1 MSGRQL
7 GDVEFRQQR
16 CIFSQSQYWCVP
28 ASFRQLLLLAVH
40 KFNDES
46 GKRDP
51 GPGVDPGPGLGL
63 GMGRHLQVAGVRI
76 VVLQFQ
82 KGWDLSSGGGADE
95 YSASGD

>member
-16 CIFSQSQYWCVP
+16 CIFNQSQYWCVP
-28 ASFRQLLLLAVH
+28 ASFRQLLLLAIH
-40 KFNDES
+40 NFNDES

-51 GPGVDPGPGLGL
+51 GPVVDPGPGVGL

-82 KGWDLSSGGGADE
+82 KGGICRAVGGG
-95 YSASGD
+95 